1 MYPALRHRA
10 QAEETSVSR
19 VVLVA
24 LTSPPKQSS
33 LIPRFQKGMTTDLYQ
48 RAGAVGLANNRL
60 SRYNER
66 GDDGKA
72 QRD

>member
-1 MYPALRHRA
+1 MRSKIVLHLAENMYPALRQRA

-33 LIPRFQKGMTTDLYQ
+33 LIPRCQKGMTSPMST
-48 RAGAVGLANNRL
+48 N
-60 SRYNER
+60 
-66 GDDGKA
+66 A
-72 QRD
+72 QA